1 MTEFQRIPEAA
12 MDTNARSRWT
22 RSTHALA
29 GMIGLI
35 TSCAPGAQP
44 VETDVQLSAA
54 TATAVDHMAL
64 PTVITTDDPAG
75 SGQTA
80 ATTGIDLSSDNPFF
94 QTFGTNGRSCGTC
107 HHADQGWG
115 LTPVFA
121 RTLSASDP
129 LFAFDGSDCLAP
141 GQTNSNPTAS
151 SRALRGK
158 GLIRVELPVL
168 PTADYT
174 LTSYTDPYGC
184 PSSPMSTGVLR
195 VYRRPLPTANLSFL
209 TTIMSDGREPS
220 LGQQANDATLGHAQA
235 TAPLTTSVDNAIV
248 AFETGIFFAQLVSG
262 RSPPIK
268 LDFKGGRG
276 GAVNL
281 MSVPFFRGINDVVSA
296 GFSPIIF
303 TTYSEWESGDD
314 APHPYAASIGRGEA
328 LFNKKPITISGVN
341 GLNGATLTDT
351 SGNRV
356 EVPTSF
362 VGTCGTCHDTPN
374 VGNHSVPLAI
384 DIGVTGASPPNLD
397 VSGLPTYTFTSKT
410 TGQTIMLT
418 DPGRGLI
425 TGKFADL
432 GKTKGPILRGLS
444 ARAPYFHN
452 GSAADLGA
460 VVDFYNA
467 RFGIGFSVQEKDDLV
482 AFLGAL

>member
-1 MTEFQRIPEAA
+1 MH
-12 MDTNARSRWT
+12 TNARPRW
-22 RSTHALA
+22 SAQALVAMTGLMA
-29 GMIGLI
+29 G
-35 TSCAPGAQP
+35 CAPGEQP
-44 VETDVQLSAA
+44 LAIDEQRSAV
-54 TATAVDHMAL
+54 TATAAANKPL
-64 PTVITTDDPAG
+64 PTVITSDNSAG

-80 ATTGIDLSSDNPFF
+80 ATTGIDLSSTNPFF

-115 LTPVFA
+115 LTPAFA
-121 RTLSASDP
+121 QTLSTSDP
-129 LFAFDGSDCLAP
+129 LFAFDCSDCLAP
-141 GQTNSNPTAS
+141 GQTNSNPTTS
-151 SRALRGK
+151 SKALRQK
-158 GLIRVELPVL
+158 GLIRVELPV
-168 PTADYT
+168 PATADYT

-195 VYRRPLPTANLSFL
+195 LYRRPLPTANLGFL
-209 TTIMSDGREPS
+209 TTIMWDGREPS

-235 TAPLTTSVDNAIV
+235 AAALSSSVASSIV
-248 AFETGIFFAQLVSG
+248 GFETGAYFAQVVSG
-262 RSPPIK
+262 KSPPIK
-268 LDFKGGRG
+268 LDFKKGGG

-281 MSVPFFRGINDVVSA
+281 MSVQFFAGINDVVSA
-296 GFSPIIF
+296 GFSPIVF
-303 TTYSEWESGDD
+303 TTYSDWESGDN

-328 LFNKKPITISGVN
+328 LFNSRPITISGVN

-356 EVPTSF
+356 AVPASF
-362 VGTCGTCHDTPN
+362 VGTCTTCHDTPN

-384 DIGVTGASPPNLD
+384 DIGVTSASPPNLD
-397 VSGLPTYTFTSKT
+397 VSGLPTYTFQSRT
-410 TGQTIMLT
+410 TGQTITLT

-425 TGKFADL
+425 TGRFADL

-467 RFGIGFSVQEKDDLV
+467 RFGVGFSAQDRADLV